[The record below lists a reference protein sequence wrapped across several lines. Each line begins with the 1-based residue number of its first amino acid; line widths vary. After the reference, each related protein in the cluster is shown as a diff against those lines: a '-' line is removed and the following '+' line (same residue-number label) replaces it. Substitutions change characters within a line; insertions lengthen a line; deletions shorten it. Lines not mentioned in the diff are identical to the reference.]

1 MDIEFS
7 SLTIHGYSGKPVP
20 NLFARQ
26 RGDASTLAVLLP
38 GQGYTAR
45 MPLFYYAEQ
54 IALERGWDV
63 LSVDYAYPPLAY
75 DGDPAVRARRLD
87 ARKREIEADVDAAF
101 DVGLGQRDY
110 DRVVLVGKSLGTRA
124 MVHLLSR
131 GLGQDV
137 WNVWLTPLINEPQHG
152 YSERHCR
159 VDSRGG

>member
-87 ARKREIEADVDAAF
+87 ARKRYRADDEVARARVHSALRHACIHTTRTPPDDDARCAAM
-101 DVGLGQRDY
+101 
-110 DRVVLVGKSLGTRA
+110 LVNVSP
-124 MVHLLSR
+124 HLSR
-131 GLGQDV
+131 EL
-137 WNVWLTPLINEPQHG
+137 
-152 YSERHCR
+152 
-159 VDSRGG
+159 